1 MPTEKNQFLSVQ
13 SALLADAPVSDMMK
27 EYVRFSRNPGIHH
40 AIGEAIDIISAAMI
54 PIFVMILLFTYVFRV
69 AIVQGDSMLP
79 TLQNED
85 RLLVLQLQTRP
96 KSGDIVVINADDAV
110 LVSQSGSLYMTE
122 GLHKSIV
129 KRVVAVGGQ
138 TLDISSEEGIVYIN
152 GQPQEELYTNTIT
165 QLPDLGNAFEY
176 PFTVPE
182 GFVFVLGDNRD
193 ISLDSRY
200 VNVGLVAEEEIEG
213 TVLLRL
219 YPLEKIG
226 AVE

>member
-1 MPTEKNQFLSVQ
+1 
-13 SALLADAPVSDMMK
+13 MK
-27 EYVRFSRNPGIHH
+27 EYVRFSKNRKLHRF
-40 AIGEAIDIISAAMI
+40 IGELIDIVSAAMI
-54 PIFVMILLFTYVFRV
+54 PIFLMILLFTYVFRV

-79 TLQNED
+79 TLRNEE
-85 RLLVLQLQTRP
+85 RLLVSQLQTRP
-96 KSGDIVVINADDAV
+96 HNGDIVVINADDAV
-110 LVSQSGSLYMTE
+110 LFAESGSLYTAD

-138 TLDISSEEGIVYIN
+138 TLDISSEEGEVYIN
-152 GQPQEELYTNTIT
+152 GNQESYEKVDKLIT

-182 GFVFVLGDNRD
+182 GFVFVMGDNRD

-200 VNVGLVAEEEIEG
+200 VNVGLVPEDQIEG

-219 YPLEKIG
+219 YPLEKFG
-226 AVE
+226 TVR

>member
-1 MPTEKNQFLSVQ
+1 
-13 SALLADAPVSDMMK
+13 MK
-27 EYVRFSRNPGIHH
+27 EYVRFSRNLILHH
-40 AIGEAIDIISAAMI
+40 IIGETIDIVSAAMI
-54 PIFVMILLFTYVFRV
+54 PIFLMILLFTYVFRV

-85 RLLVLQLQTRP
+85 RLLVSQLQNRP
-96 KSGDIVVINADDAV
+96 SSGDIIVINADDAV
-110 LVSQSGSLYMTE
+110 LLSESGSLYASE

-152 GQPQEELYTNTIT
+152 GIPQKELYTNSVT
-165 QLPDLGNAFEY
+165 QLPALGNAFEY

-182 GFVFVLGDNRD
+182 GFVFVMGDNRD

-200 VNVGLVAEEEIEG
+200 VNVGLVPENEIEG
-213 TVLLRL
+213 KVLLRL
-219 YPLEKIG
+219 YPLENIG
-226 AVE
+226 TVK

>member
-1 MPTEKNQFLSVQ
+1 
-13 SALLADAPVSDMMK
+13 MMK
-27 EYVRFSRNPGIHH
+27 EYVRFSKNRKLHRI
-40 AIGEAIDIISAAMI
+40 IGETIDIVSAAMI
-54 PIFVMILLFTYVFRV
+54 PIFLMILLFTYVFRV

-85 RLLVLQLQTRP
+85 RLLVSQLQTRP
-96 KSGDIVVINADDAV
+96 HDGDIVVINADDAI
-110 LVSQSGSLYMTE
+110 LFAESGSLYMAE

-129 KRVVAVGGQ
+129 KRVIAVGGQ
-138 TLDISSEEGIVYIN
+138 TLDINPEESKVYIN
-152 GQPQEELYTNTIT
+152 GQPESYEKTSEFIT

-182 GFVFVLGDNRD
+182 GFVFVMGDNRD

-200 VNVGLVAEEEIEG
+200 VNVGLVPEEQIEG

-219 YPLEKIG
+219 YPLEKLG
-226 AVE
+226 TVS

>member
-1 MPTEKNQFLSVQ
+1 
-13 SALLADAPVSDMMK
+13 MMK
-27 EYVRFSRNPGIHH
+27 EYVRFSRNPKIHH
-40 AIGEAIDIISAAMI
+40 VIGEVIDIVSAAMI
-54 PIFVMILLFTYVFRV
+54 PIFLMILLFTYVFRV

-79 TLQNED
+79 TLQAED
-85 RLLVLQLQTRP
+85 RLLVSQLRTRP
-96 KSGDIVVINADDAV
+96 HDGDIIVINADDAV
-110 LVSQSGSLYMTE
+110 LFAQSGSLYASE

-138 TLDISSEEGIVYIN
+138 TLDISRAEGVVYLN
-152 GQPQEELYTNTIT
+152 GEPLKEVYTKSYPNTVT
-165 QLPDLGNAFEY
+165 QLPDSGSAFEY

-182 GFVFVLGDNRD
+182 GYVFVLGDNRD

-200 VNVGLVAEEEIEG
+200 EEVGLVPEDEIEG

-226 AVE
+226 AVQ

>member
-1 MPTEKNQFLSVQ
+1 
-13 SALLADAPVSDMMK
+13 MMK
-27 EYVRFSRNPGIHH
+27 EYVRFSRNAKIHH
-40 AIGEAIDIISAAMI
+40 AIGEIIDIVSAAMI

-85 RLLVLQLQTRP
+85 RLLVSQLQTRP
-96 KSGDIVVINADDAV
+96 QDGDIIVINADDAV
-110 LVSQSGSLYMTE
+110 LLAESGTLYTAE

-138 TLDISSEEGIVYIN
+138 TVDISSAEGIVYLN
-152 GQPQEELYTNTIT
+152 GEPLEELYTNTIT

-182 GFVFVLGDNRD
+182 GYVFVMGDNRD

-200 VNVGLVAEEEIEG
+200 INVGLVPEEEIEG

-219 YPLEKIG
+219 YPLENIG
-226 AVE
+226 TVH

>member
-1 MPTEKNQFLSVQ
+1 
-13 SALLADAPVSDMMK
+13 MMK
-27 EYVRFSRNPGIHH
+27 EYVRFSRNPKLHYI
-40 AIGEAIDIISAAMI
+40 IGEIIDIVSVAMI
-54 PIFVMILLFTYVFRV
+54 PIFIMILLFTYVFRV

-79 TLQNED
+79 TLQDED
-85 RLLVLQLQTRP
+85 RILVSQFRTRP
-96 KSGDIVVINADDAV
+96 HDGEIIVINADDAV
-110 LVSQSGSLYMTE
+110 LLAQSGSLYTAE

-138 TLDISSEEGIVYIN
+138 TLDINSAEGIVYLN
-152 GQPQEELYTNTIT
+152 GEPLEEVYTNTIT
-165 QLPDLGNAFEY
+165 QLPVLENAFEY

-182 GFVFVLGDNRD
+182 GYVFVMGDNRD

-200 VNVGLVAEEEIEG
+200 TKVGLVPESEIEG

-226 AVE
+226 TIP

>member
-1 MPTEKNQFLSVQ
+1 
-13 SALLADAPVSDMMK
+13 MK
-27 EYVRFSRNPGIHH
+27 EYVRFSKNRKLHRI
-40 AIGEAIDIISAAMI
+40 IGETIDIVSAAMI
-54 PIFVMILLFTYVFRV
+54 PIFLMILLFTYVFRV

-85 RLLVLQLQTRP
+85 RLLVSQLQTRP
-96 KSGDIVVINADDAV
+96 HDGDIVVINADDAI
-110 LVSQSGSLYMTE
+110 LFAESGSLYTAD

-138 TLDISSEEGIVYIN
+138 TLDISSEEGEVYIN
-152 GQPQEELYTNTIT
+152 GNQESYEKVDKLIT

-182 GFVFVLGDNRD
+182 GFVFVMGDNRD

-200 VNVGLVAEEEIEG
+200 VNVGLVPEAQIEG

-219 YPLEKIG
+219 YPLEKLG
-226 AVE
+226 TVS

>member
-1 MPTEKNQFLSVQ
+1 
-13 SALLADAPVSDMMK
+13 MMK
-27 EYVRFSRNPGIHH
+27 EYVRFSKNRKLHRI
-40 AIGEAIDIISAAMI
+40 IGEMIDIISAAMI
-54 PIFVMILLFTYVFRV
+54 PIFLMILLFTYVFRV

-79 TLQNED
+79 TLQDED
-85 RLLVLQLQTRP
+85 RLLVSQLQTRP
-96 KSGDIVVINADDAV
+96 HDGDIVVINADDAI
-110 LVSQSGSLYMTE
+110 LFAESGSLYMAE

-138 TLDISSEEGIVYIN
+138 TLDISSEEGVVYIN
-152 GQPQEELYTNTIT
+152 GEAQKELYTNTIT

-182 GFVFVLGDNRD
+182 GFVFVMGDNRD

-200 VNVGLVAEEEIEG
+200 VNVGLVPEEQIEG

-219 YPLEKIG
+219 YPLEKLG
-226 AVE
+226 TVN